1 MIIQCQNIQKYH
13 GAQLVLSD
21 ITFEIREGEKVG
33 LIGRNGCG
41 KTTLFKLLTGEERPD
56 AGQLSIRRGAV
67 LGALAQIQEAD
78 GAGTVYAAL
87 QRSFAEPLE
96 WQRRLRELEAE
107 MAALGSGQEGSRLEA
122 LLREYGSLQE
132 RFERAGGY
140 EMEANIDRVASGL
153 GFGPDT
159 YGRPFASL
167 SGGEK
172 TKIGL
177 AVLLLRRP
185 DVLLLD
191 EPTNHLDMDAI
202 EWLEQFLKE
211 YAGTVIVISHDRFF
225 LDAVVRK
232 VIEIEDGEAFTYH
245 TDYTGYQK
253 EKETR
258 LLQQF
263 ADYQEQQKKIKKMKE
278 AIKQL
283 IEWGNRSNP
292 PNPGFHRR
300 AASMQKALDRMV
312 KIKRPI
318 LERKS
323 MDLQLTQQDRSG
335 KRTVIL
341 DDVSKSFGARRLFS
355 GVNEELHYGEF
366 AALIGGNGAGKST
379 LLRMILGLE
388 QPDAGRCQLGA
399 RVETGYLAQEAVPE
413 DDKLSVL
420 RYFCLEAAMEEGEA
434 RGRLA
439 RFLFYGA
446 DVFKAVGSL
455 SGGEW
460 TRLRFAV
467 LMHRQPNLLIL
478 DEPTNH
484 LDIDS
489 REALEE
495 ALEEYPGTVLAV
507 SHDRYFINRLFG
519 KLWTIEQGE
528 FTVYRGGY
536 AYYREKRAE
545 KLAAAG
551 AAAGG
556 SDARSGSP
564 RAAGSG
570 AGGGRSA
577 STGSADAE
585 GGRSASM
592 SSADARGERNASTDS
607 ADARGERS
615 ANKGSADSRGE
626 RNAAAGG
633 DGPSGGEGSAGAGNS
648 RAVPGSA
655 RVKAGGSA
663 TGSSASGSAGAGA
676 ALAAGS
682 TAAAGSSSAAAA
694 AESAAHSAAAASGS
708 AASPAAAG
716 GTAAS
721 ASGAGGA
728 KSRAPRRGGARRS
741 ASYWEEQIAAA
752 EARIAGLDA
761 AMEAPDIGCDAGRL
775 AELHEERET
784 VQAELD
790 EAYAAWLALAEDTA
804 AE

>member
-78 GAGTVYAAL
+78 GAGTVYEAL

-211 YAGTVIVISHDRFF
+211 YAGTVVVISHDRFF

-245 TDYTGYQK
+245 TDYSGYQK
-253 EKETR
+253 EKEAR

-341 DDVSKSFGARRLFS
+341 EDVSKSFGARLLFS
-355 GVNEELHYGEF
+355 GVSEELHYGEF

-545 KLAAAG
+545 KLAAG
-551 AAAGG
+551 GTGAGG
-556 SDARSGSP
+556 ADARSGRP
-564 RAAGSG
+564 GAAGSG
-570 AGGGRSA
+570 TGGGRSVTAGAGTGGGRSA
-577 STGSADAE
+577 SMGGADAK
-585 GGRSASM
+585 GGRSV
-592 SSADARGERNASTDS
+592 T
-607 ADARGERS
+607 
-615 ANKGSADSRGE
+615 
-626 RNAAAGG
+626 AGG
-633 DGPSGGEGSAGAGNS
+633 AGSPDGEGSAKAGNS
-648 RAVPGSA
+648 GAAPGGA
-655 RVKAGGSA
+655 RVKAGGSSA
-663 TGSSASGSAGAGA
+663 SGSSASGSAGTDSAV
-676 ALAAGS
+676 AAGSAAANLSSAAS
-682 TAAAGSSSAAAA
+682 TAAAAAG
-694 AESAAHSAAAASGS
+694 SAAHST
-708 AASPAAAG
+708 AAG

-721 ASGAGGA
+721 ASGAGSA
-728 KSRAPRRGGARRS
+728 KSSAPRGGGGRRS
-741 ASYWEEQIAAA
+741 ASYWEERIAAA

-761 AMEAPDIGCDAGRL
+761 AMEAPDISCDAGRL
-775 AELHEERET
+775 AELHEERVT
-784 VQAELD
+784 VQTELD

>member
-245 TDYTGYQK
+245 TDYSGYQK

-312 KIKRPI
+312 KLKRPI

-341 DDVSKSFGARRLFS
+341 EDVSKSFGARRLFS
-355 GVNEELHYGEF
+355 GVSEELHYGEF

-420 RYFCLEAAMEEGEA
+420 RFFCLEAAMEEGEA

-446 DVFKAVGSL
+446 DVFKLVGSL

-545 KLAAAG
+545 KLAATG
-551 AAAGG
+551 TAAGG
-556 SDARSGSP
+556 ADAKGGRSVT
-564 RAAGSG
+564 AGAG
-570 AGGGRSA
+570 TGGGRSV
-577 STGSADAE
+577 
-585 GGRSASM
+585 
-592 SSADARGERNASTDS
+592 
-607 ADARGERS
+607 
-615 ANKGSADSRGE
+615 
-626 RNAAAGG
+626 AAG
-633 DGPSGGEGSAGAGNS
+633 DAGPSDGEGSAGAGNS
-648 RAVPGSA
+648 GAAPGGA
-655 RVKAGGSA
+655 CAKAGGSSA
-663 TGSSASGSAGAGA
+663 SGSSASGSAGTGS

-682 TAAAGSSSAAAA
+682 AAANLSSAASTAAAA
-694 AESAAHSAAAASGS
+694 AGSAAHSAAAA
-708 AASPAAAG
+708 AASGTAVAAG
-716 GTAAS
+716 GPATS
-721 ASGAGGA
+721 GSGARGA
-728 KSRAPRRGGARRS
+728 KSRAPRGGGARRS
-741 ASYWEEQIAAA
+741 ASYWEERIAAA

-790 EAYAAWLALAEDTA
+790 EAYAAWLALAEDTT